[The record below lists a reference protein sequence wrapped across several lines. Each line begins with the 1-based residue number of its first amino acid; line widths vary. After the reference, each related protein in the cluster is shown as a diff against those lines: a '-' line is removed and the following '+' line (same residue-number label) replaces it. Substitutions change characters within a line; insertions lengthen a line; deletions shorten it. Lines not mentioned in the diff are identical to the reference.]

1 MKYKK
6 MLLAFLV
13 VLTILTIGLA
23 SVSAASSDNTDIAI
37 ASDSA
42 SGDEIVA
49 DTIDEKNLMGHCTSD
64 VHERVYLHQT
74 VSNAIRAIDCIKL

>member
-6 MLLAFLV
+6 MLLAFIV

-23 SVSAASSDNTDIAI
+23 SVSAASSDNTDISI

-42 SGDEIVA
+42 SGE
-49 DTIDEKNLMGHCTSD
+49 
-64 VHERVYLHQT
+64 
-74 VSNAIRAIDCIKL
+74 